1 MRISNLKV
9 YDLEESLVASGYPF
23 LLKTPEEGDLDLSG
37 SSVKYWREQDILKI
51 DKLINEG
58 NKTSTKYQYNKEE
71 NCIKM
76 FVGNSNKPIQ
86 IDYEDALFVSRRGW
100 TYNPSRGYIQSTSE
114 PYIELQNY
122 LMGEKDSHYVV
133 DHINRDPFDNRR
145 SNLRF
150 VTHSQ
155 NTHNRDKLETNTSG
169 VTGVFWSAYK
179 QRWVASIEINSKKIT
194 RTFLDK
200 EQAIKKRLEFEKEYL
215 KEFAPQ
221 KHLFEKYGIELPEE
235 KPYEYP
241 EEHFDFFLVLKHLKR
256 GLNLTKA
263 SRTNGAHAQWLTGVR
278 VNFDLTFSNKAWVEA
293 ERYRFL
299 EFVSSQSTMHR
310 ISRMNLTDN
319 CNEYV
324 DSRILSVVNE
334 LKEKYLETKDKEDY
348 LRLLYNIPAGFELT
362 ARMTTNYRC
371 LLNIYNQRH
380 DHRLP
385 EWREFCEELLQL
397 PYFKELVD
405 VYVTDEN

>member
-9 YDLEESLVASGYPF
+9 YDLEESLVSSGYPMV
-23 LLKTPEEGDLDLSG
+23 TSIET
-37 SSVKYWREQDILKI
+37 REP
-51 DKLINEG
+51 
-58 NKTSTKYQYNKEE
+58 
-71 NCIKM
+71 
-76 FVGNSNKPIQ
+76 V
-86 IDYEDALFVSRRGW
+86 
-100 TYNPSRGYIQSTSE
+100 
-114 PYIELQNY
+114 
-122 LMGEKDSHYVV
+122 EKD
-133 DHINRDPFDNRR
+133 
-145 SNLRF
+145 
-150 VTHSQ
+150 
-155 NTHNRDKLETNTSG
+155 
-169 VTGVFWSAYK
+169 
-179 QRWVASIEINSKKIT
+179 
-194 RTFLDK
+194 
-200 EQAIKKRLEFEKEYL
+200 
-215 KEFAPQ
+215 
-221 KHLFEKYGIELPEE
+221 
-235 KPYEYP
+235 
-241 EEHFDFFLVLKHLKR
+241 LKR

-310 ISRMNLTDN
+310 ISKMNLVNN

-324 DSRILSVVNE
+324 DSRILSIVNE

-348 LRLLYNIPAGFELT
+348 LQLLYNIPAGFELT

-397 PYFKELVD
+397 PYFKELVE
-405 VYVTDEN
+405 VYCSDD